1 MWCEKKIDG
10 KGRAQKH
17 TPSVLARITMRINWA
32 LDIFLP
38 SKFQIEQTMKE
49 LWCALGRISVWGWML
64 RIFILIG
71 VALFLI
77 ITFNKAY
84 FNTSW
89 EIDTKL
95 AADFGS
101 FIGGFVGTIFSL
113 IGISVVAYTFDKQ
126 FRRTNEMFKEQSRQ
140 SEENFKRQFCQTN
153 EMFEEQNKQNRKSE
167 ATNNFFKMIDS
178 HNTML
183 GQMSIEDENGK
194 IIQGRRIFD
203 VILYQYEK
211 IEECITR
218 VVKNKYSDTDYRPY
232 WNGTEYENFY
242 ICLAY
247 AILYYGDQESDTYLK
262 LFDWRLYVIINVEIK
277 FVNKKDI
284 VMNHKK
290 VLDECKKKGDV
301 VYNFIS
307 RSNRSLLSAYFRS
320 VYCII
325 NFVDKDGNFDDFEKK
340 KLIDIFR
347 SQLSDAEL
355 YIWYYHDLSQI
366 KYKEW
371 ENGLGDY
378 IKKYQLLADMPFG
391 LDYKY

>member
-1 MWCEKKIDG
+1 MKKI
-10 KGRAQKH
+10 
-17 TPSVLARITMRINWA
+17 
-32 LDIFLP
+32 
-38 SKFQIEQTMKE
+38 
-49 LWCALGRISVWGWML
+49 WCTLGRISVWGWML
-64 RIFILIG
+64 GISILIG

-89 EIDTKL
+89 EIDTEL

-113 IGISVVAYTFDKQ
+113 VGIFVVAYTFDKQ
-126 FRRTNEMFKEQSRQ
+126 FRRTNEMFEEQSHQ
-140 SEENFKRQFCQTN
+140 SEENFKRQFRQTN
-153 EMFEEQNKQNRKSE
+153 QIFEEQNKQNRKSE
-167 ATNNFFKMIDS
+167 ATNNFFKMVDS

-183 GQMSIEDENGK
+183 GQMSIKDENGK

-218 VVKNKYSDTDYRPY
+218 VVRNKYPDTDYKPY

-247 AILYYGDQESDTYLK
+247 AVLYYGNQESDTYLK
-262 LFDWRLYVIINVEIK
+262 LVDWYRHVTMNVEIRNVDK
-277 FVNKKDI
+277 IKTAQKYKKA
-284 VMNHKK
+284 
-290 VLDECKKKGDV
+290 LDECKEKDNV

-320 VYCII
+320 VYYIV
-325 NFVDKDGNFDDFEKK
+325 NFVDKDGNFDDCERER
-340 KLIDIFR
+340 LIGIFR

-355 YIWYYHDLSQI
+355 FIWHYHNRSQI
-366 KYKEW
+366 KYTGWKDNFESYVK
-371 ENGLGDY
+371 N
-378 IKKYQLLADMPFG
+378 YQFLADIPFG

>member
-1 MWCEKKIDG
+1 M
-10 KGRAQKH
+10 
-17 TPSVLARITMRINWA
+17 
-32 LDIFLP
+32 
-38 SKFQIEQTMKE
+38 
-49 LWCALGRISVWGWML
+49 ML
-64 RIFILIG
+64 K
-71 VALFLI
+71 
-77 ITFNKAY
+77 ITFCVVLPIPIVMYIIGLYIGNSLGDYVTALIT
-84 FNTSW
+84 F
-89 EIDTKL
+89 IGILL
-95 AADFGS
+95 AAWTFMEQFDFNRKS
-101 FIGGFVGTIFSL
+101 
-113 IGISVVAYTFDKQ
+113 
-126 FRRTNEMFKEQSRQ
+126 FKEQSR
-140 SEENFKRQFCQTN
+140 SNR

-203 VILYQYEK
+203 VILCQYEK
-211 IEECITR
+211 IEECITG
-218 VVKNKYSDTDYRPY
+218 VVRNKYPDTDYKAC

-242 ICLAY
+242 ICVAY
-247 AILYYGDQESDTYLK
+247 AILYYGCKEPEINSGLVAFYLQEPDRYLM
-262 LFDWRLYVIINVEIK
+262 FSEWYLYVTMNVEIK

-284 VMNHKK
+284 AMKHKK

-301 VYNFIS
+301 VYDFIS

-325 NFVDKDGNFDDFEKK
+325 KFVDKDGNFDDFEKK

-347 SQLSDAEL
+347 SQLSDVEL

-371 ENGLGDY
+371 EDGLGDY
-378 IKKYQLLADMPFG
+378 IKKYQLLADIPFG